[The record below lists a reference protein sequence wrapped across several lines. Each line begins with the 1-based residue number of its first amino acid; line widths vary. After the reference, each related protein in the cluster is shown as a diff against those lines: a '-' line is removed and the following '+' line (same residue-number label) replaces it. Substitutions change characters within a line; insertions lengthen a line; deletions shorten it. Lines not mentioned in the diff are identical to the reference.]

1 MLPTSTAFVG
11 RGVRAVAVLGVMAGL
26 VAVTG
31 CSDGDVGPRPRES
44 AHGTTH
50 QGTDV
55 GEGIPPVAGIPVILG
70 VKSLVLPIEPYL
82 VTDRQMSAILR
93 ARQELVAPCMRR
105 FGFTWPDPG
114 PGTGDSGGMPP
125 GMKNAANMDRRYG
138 ITDPALAARHGY
150 HFAPDARQRTTDES
164 SAAQPT
170 EESSAAQPDDDALAV
185 LTGRAADG
193 TPAPSRYHGLAVPAG
208 GCQGQATARLTGGGP
223 LGNDPLANEINIV
236 SYQKSRADPRVRAVF
251 RAWSACMRKRGYSY
265 AAPTDAP
272 GKDPRFAGPTP
283 TRQETALAE
292 ADVACKRQTNV
303 IGVWFTVDTAYQR
316 RMMASK
322 GPELARAKDAI
333 RTRTANANR
342 VLNGDR

>member
-1 MLPTSTAFVG
+1 MRPPATDLVG
-11 RGVRAVAVLGVMAGL
+11 RGVRAVAVLSVLAGL

-31 CSDGDVGPRPRES
+31 CSDGAASPRPRES

-82 VTDRQMSAILR
+82 VTNRQMSAILR
-93 ARQELVAPCMRR
+93 AREKLVAPCMRR
-105 FGFTWPDPG
+105 FGFAWPDPG
-114 PGTGDSGGMPP
+114 PGTGDGGGMTP
-125 GMKNAANMDRRYG
+125 GLKNAANMDRRYG

-150 HFAPDARQRTTDES
+150 HFAPDTRQRT
-164 SAAQPT
+164 T
-170 EESSAAQPDDDALAV
+170 EESSAARPDAAQPDADALAV

-193 TPAPSRYHGLAVPAG
+193 TPAPSRYHGLALPEG
-208 GCQGQATARLTGGGP
+208 GCQGQATARLTGGRP
-223 LGNDPLANEINIV
+223 LGNDPLADEINIV
-236 SYQKSRADPRVRAVF
+236 SYQKSRADPRVRAAF

-272 GKDPRFAGPTP
+272 GKDPRFTGPTP

-292 ADVACKRQTNV
+292 ADVVCKRQTNV
-303 IGVWFTVDTAYQR
+303 IGVWFTVDSAYQR

-322 GPELARAKDAI
+322 GPELARAKAAI
-333 RTRTANANR
+333 RTRTANADR

>member
-1 MLPTSTAFVG
+1 MRPSSTALGGKV
-11 RGVRAVAVLGVMAGL
+11 VRAAAVLSILTGL
-26 VAVTG
+26 VAVTS
-31 CSDGDVGPRPRES
+31 CADGATSPRPRES

-50 QGTDV
+50 QGTDA

-105 FGFTWPDPG
+105 FGFAWPDRDPG
-114 PGTGDSGGMPP
+114 TGTGTGDSGGMPP

-138 ITDPALAARHGY
+138 ITDPALAARLGY
-150 HFAPDARQRTTDES
+150 HFAPDARQRTT
-164 SAAQPT
+164 
-170 EESSAAQPDDDALAV
+170 EESSAARPDADALAV

-193 TPAPSRYHGLAVPAG
+193 TPAPGRHHGLAVPEG
-208 GCQGQATARLTGGGP
+208 GCQGQATARLTGGLP
-223 LGNDPLANEINIV
+223 LGNDPLASEINIV

-272 GKDPRFAGPTP
+272 GKDPRFTGPTP

-322 GPELARAKDAI
+322 GPELAHAKEAI
-333 RTRTANANR
+333 RTRTANAER

>member
-1 MLPTSTAFVG
+1 MRPPSTAFAG
-11 RGVRAVAVLGVMAGL
+11 RGVRAAAVLSVLAGL

-31 CSDGDVGPRPRES
+31 CSDSAASPRPRES

-55 GEGIPPVAGIPVILG
+55 GEEIPPVAGIPVILG

-82 VTDRQMSAILR
+82 VTNRQMSVILR
-93 ARQELVAPCMRR
+93 ARQKLVVPCMRR
-105 FGFTWPDPG
+105 FGFAWPDPE
-114 PGTGDSGGMPP
+114 PDPGDSGGMPT

-138 ITDPALAARHGY
+138 ITDPALAARYGY
-150 HFAPDARQRTTDES
+150 HFAPDARQRTTK
-164 SAAQPT
+164 
-170 EESSAAQPDDDALAV
+170 ESSAAQPDADALAV
-185 LTGRAADG
+185 LTGRADDG
-193 TPAPSRYHGLAVPAG
+193 TPVPSRYHGLAVPEG

-236 SYQKSRADPRVRAVF
+236 SYQKSRANPRVRAVF

-272 GKDPRFAGPTP
+272 GKDPRFTGPTP
-283 TRQETALAE
+283 SRQERALAG

-322 GPELARAKDAI
+322 GPELAHAKDAI
-333 RTRTANANR
+333 RTRTANAER

>member
-1 MLPTSTAFVG
+1 MT
-11 RGVRAVAVLGVMAGL
+11 GV
-26 VAVTG
+26 
-31 CSDGDVGPRPRES
+31 
-44 AHGTTH
+44 
-50 QGTDV
+50 
-55 GEGIPPVAGIPVILG
+55 PVILG

-105 FGFTWPDPG
+105 FGFAWPDPD
-114 PGTGDSGGMPP
+114 PGTGDSAGLPP
-125 GMKNAANMDRRYG
+125 GMRNAANMDRRYG
-138 ITDPALAARHGY
+138 ITDPTLAARQGY
-150 HFAPDARQRTTDES
+150 HFAPDARQRTTRES
-164 SAAQPT
+164 PAAR
-170 EESSAAQPDDDALAV
+170 PDADATAV
-185 LTGRAADG
+185 LTGRAGDG
-193 TPAPSRYHGLAVPAG
+193 TPAPSRHHGLPVPEG
-208 GCQGQATARLTGGGP
+208 GCQGQATARLTGGRP

-272 GKDPRFAGPTP
+272 GKDPRFTGPAP
-283 TRQETALAE
+283 TRQERALAE

-303 IGVWFTVDTAYQR
+303 IGVWFTVDTGYQR

-333 RTRTANANR
+333 RTQTANADL